1 MSEVKKRHLL
11 RHRHD
16 EPKYTGDRYRAQLY
30 DNAVDPSDD
39 RSTVMLLA
47 IFDVTGATESIYY
60 LGSDTKKRCVSAVSR
75 TWITPECVANNSCC
89 AEFKAKK
96 ALDMINPNWR
106 AYQESGDIKVSRA
119 DYQTDKPIKWD
130 APLHLPVE

>member
-11 RHRHD
+11 RHRHN

-30 DNAVDPSDD
+30 DNAVDPS
-39 RSTVMLLA
+39 TGQPTMLLA
-47 IFDVTGATESIYY
+47 IFDVTEATEALY
-60 LGSDTKKRCVSAVSR
+60 LGSNTEKRCVSAVSR
-75 TWITPECVANNSCC
+75 TWIAPECVANNSYC

-96 ALDMINPNWR
+96 ALNVMNPNWQS
-106 AYQESGDIKVSRA
+106 YQQNGDIKISRA

-130 APLHLPVE
+130 APLHLPVD